1 MAPAVAAALVQG
13 GATLGSGL
21 LNLFSGSDTNKTNLQ
36 IARETNQQNRELFN
50 QQLAW
55 QEDMWNKTNAYN
67 DPSHQVELLQKAGI
81 NPAAVYGNGSTSPA
95 SMPSVP
101 SANPMQSASVAP
113 LDYSFISQGVD
124 NGINAY
130 FENQL
135 KNNYVKKSFS
145 DAQIADLNAQFET
158 RTLMDRCRRVA
169 NDTSKSEFERET
181 ARMELKF
188 LTSTFDQRVMQS
200 EWSTKIMSQQY
211 DDLVNRIAE
220 SKLRQKAQEIANE
233 FAPQANDAQ
242 LKQYYANIAAMYSA
256 ARASDA
262 SAAQSYASAAL
273 AALEG
278 QGVSIDN
285 RQKSLMNTVLLDTAK
300 SNAREAKA
308 NARGAELRNMT
319 TQSENRYGRY
329 TYNILGSA
337 LPQAEEK
344 IKSGVKAVIKAP
356 RKAAEYLGGKKKQR
370 HGGVR

>member
-1 MAPAVAAALVQG
+1 MVPAVAAALVQG
-13 GATLGSGL
+13 GSAIGSGL
-21 LNLFSGSDTNKTNLQ
+21 LDLFGAADTNKANLQ

-101 SANPMQSASVAP
+101 SANPMQSASVSP
-113 LDYSFISQGVD
+113 LDYSFISQGID
-124 NGINAY
+124 SGINAY

-145 DAQIADLNAQFET
+145 DAQIADINAQFET
-158 RTLMDRCRRVA
+158 RTLMDRCMRVA

-200 EWSTKIMSQQY
+200 EWSTKIMFQQY
-211 DDLVNRIAE
+211 DDLVNKIAE

-233 FAPQANDAQ
+233 FAPRANAAQ
-242 LKQYYANIAAMYSA
+242 LKQYQASISQMYAAARNQDAQAAESA
-256 ARASDA
+256 ARE
-262 SAAQSYASAAL
+262 AL
-273 AALEG
+273 TQLGIKEKD
-278 QGVSIDN
+278 S
-285 RQKSLMNTVLLDTAK
+285 LLDPLIEKAWNEAENSYWQSQQTGKMFRLGNLGTYAPGGNTDGRSYTNYATK
-300 SNAREAKA
+300 YRSREKG
-308 NARGAELRNMT
+308 RVYRDKQG
-319 TQSENRYGRY
+319 NRVHG
-329 TYNILGSA
+329 
-337 LPQAEEK
+337 
-344 IKSGVKAVIKAP
+344 
-356 RKAAEYLGGKKKQR
+356 QR
-370 HGGVR
+370 D